1 MHTREDLSKVFHE
14 ILESDNV
21 YFQPP
26 ANIRMKYP
34 AIRYSLSKLP
44 TNPADNRNF
53 IKRTMYEGVVID
65 PNPDSPYIHKIL
77 EIPGA
82 SFSDRAVVDS
92 LYHDYFTIYY

>member
-1 MHTREDLSKVFHE
+1 MHTREELSEVFHD
-14 ILESDNV
+14 ILGSDNV

-26 ANIRMKYP
+26 ANVRMKYP
-34 AIRYSLSKLP
+34 AIRYSISDRP

-65 PNPDSPYIHKIL
+65 PNPDSAIIDKIL
-77 EIPGA
+77 EIPGS
-82 SFSDRAVVDS
+82 SFSHRAVVDN

>member
-1 MHTREDLSKVFHE
+1 MHTREELSEVFHE
-14 ILESDNV
+14 ILGSDNA

-26 ANIRMKYP
+26 ANVRMRYP
-34 AIRYSLSKLP
+34 AIRYAISNRP

-65 PNPDSPYIHKIL
+65 PNPDSAIIDKIL
-77 EIPGA
+77 EIPGS
-82 SFSDRAVVDS
+82 SFSNRAVVDN